1 MNNQIKP
8 RVIVHN
14 STAPFVEHYIDVQS
28 LRAGLFSAHPGTDDE
43 LFHMVAKSIVKRGT
57 PYWEVDLAS
66 LDAAYDPATRDAW
79 VIDPAALG
87 EPSGYGENDN
97 V

>member
-1 MNNQIKP
+1 MSEPIKP

-14 STAPFVEHYIDVQS
+14 STASFVEHYIDVNG
-28 LRAGLFSAHPGTDDE
+28 LRAGLFRDYAGTDDD
-43 LFHMVAKSIVKRGT
+43 LFHMIAKSIVKRDV
-57 PYWEVDLAS
+57 PYWEVSWDS
-66 LDAAYDPATRDAW
+66 INEAYDQATRDAW

-87 EPSGYGENDN
+87 QPSGYGENDN

>member
-1 MNNQIKP
+1 MSEPIKP

-14 STAPFVEHYIDVQS
+14 STSPFVEHYIDVHG
-28 LRAGLFSAHPGTDDE
+28 LRAGLFKDYAGTDDD
-43 LFHMVAKSIVKRGT
+43 LLHMIAKTIVKRGV
-57 PYWEVDLAS
+57 PYWEVSWDS
-66 LDAAYDPATRDAW
+66 INEAYDPASRDAW
-79 VIDPAALG
+79 VIDPEALG